1 MISFVY
7 LFCSYKFGLND
18 IIMPTYKRLRWFLC
32 HFANYWLFM
41 NNYYSLYEQTYQKVE
56 GQANEKLDIEDRIRQ
71 YQKYTQQ
78 LQMEKASTAM
88 KSQNLRSAI
97 AHNQEKLGE
106 LTKDVNALGH
116 ETDAIKTELQNT
128 KELEAALNKETSE
141 LEHNEMRLKAI
152 SKADEI
158 KHELEGKIK
167 YDFMNNVSSFLKFF
181 FFVI

>member
-1 MISFVY
+1 
-7 LFCSYKFGLND
+7 
-18 IIMPTYKRLRWFLC
+18 
-32 HFANYWLFM
+32 
-41 NNYYSLYEQTYQKVE
+41 
-56 GQANEKLDIEDRIRQ
+56 
-71 YQKYTQQ
+71 
-78 LQMEKASTAM
+78 M

-158 KHELEGKIK
+158 KNELEGKIESFDIDQEEEMTSQDGVWK
-167 YDFMNNVSSFLKFF
+167 DILKNRSIFVKLSSSAKKNMD
-181 FFVI
+181 

>member
-158 KHELEGKIK
+158 KNELEGKIK
-167 YDFMNNVSSFLKFF
+167 YDFINNEVPF
-181 FFVI
+181 